1 MAMGYA
7 QIIQRLPEDTR
18 LIMLELV
25 ESVEENLRQQLAV
38 RREDFDHLQASIDQ
52 AHQQSEQRLSRLE
65 TAVAELAEAQKRTEL
80 RVEELA
86 EAQKRTELRVEELAE
101 AQKRTE
107 LRVEELAE
115 AQKRTEKEIQNLA
128 KGLQETR
135 STMGGLSQSIA
146 YALENEAYRLV
157 PALLKE
163 KYGIELTKRLIRT
176 EIAGE
181 EINLFGEGKRNG
193 QDILIVGESKN
204 RLDERRKIKRGQK
217 ELFEQLQAKIEAV
230 KTVHPRAKIV
240 PVIITHYARPVV
252 LEQAQAKGIIIIQSF
267 EW

>member
-1 MAMGYA
+1 MGYA

-65 TAVAELAEAQKRTEL
+65 TAVTELAEAQKRTEL

-86 EAQKRTELRVEELAE
+86 EAQKRTEL
-101 AQKRTE
+101 K
-107 LRVEELAE
+107 VEELAE

-176 EIAGE
+176 EIGGE

-204 RLDERRKIKRGQK
+204 RLDERRKIKPGQK

-230 KTVHPRAKIV
+230 KMVHPQAKIV

>member
-52 AHQQSEQRLSRLE
+52 ARQQSEQRLSRLE
-65 TAVAELAEAQKRTEL
+65 TAVT
-80 RVEELA
+80 
-86 EAQKRTELRVEELAE
+86 ELAE

-176 EIAGE
+176 EIGGE

-204 RLDERRKIKRGQK
+204 RLDERRKIKPGQK

-230 KTVHPRAKIV
+230 KMVHPQAKIV